1 MMVNGV
7 PIDIKIAPWT
17 VLFKG
22 FKFKAKR
29 KGKSVELYGTC
40 ASTFISPEFVLLAA
54 HCFDNVT
61 EGNPFYLVH
70 NSNESDLR
78 SNKKRKKVITSHRH
92 DQKNVFIHP
101 KYDPVSDQSESQFN
115 DMALIKLSRP
125 MARVQP
131 ICIHCAKVDKFRN
144 GTAYVM
150 GWGQETNDCV
160 SLTRPAKMLNGRP
173 VKIVGCRAFKD
184 RKGNICVES
193 NSVMQGDSGGA
204 LLANNGT
211 HFVQV
216 GILSTGL
223 CDKKNRSLINFYVP
237 INKKW
242 LKEITGL
249 ECHE

>member
-1 MMVNGV
+1 MMVNGF
-7 PIDIKIAPWT
+7 PIDIKIVPWT

-22 FKFKAKR
+22 FKFKEKR
-29 KGKSVELYGTC
+29 NGTTVELYGTC

-61 EGNPFYLVH
+61 EGNHFHLVH
-70 NSNESDLR
+70 NSNKSDLR
-78 SNKKRKKVITSHRH
+78 SNKKRKKVITSNRH
-92 DQKNVFIHP
+92 DQNNVFIHP
-101 KYDPVSDQSESQFN
+101 KYDPVSKGSESQFH
-115 DMALIKLSRP
+115 DMALIKLSQP

-131 ICIHCAKVDKFRN
+131 ICIHCAKVDKFRS

-173 VKIVGCRAFKD
+173 VKIVGCKAFKD

-223 CDKKNRSLINFYVP
+223 CDQKNKSLINFYVP

-249 ECHE
+249 ECPT